1 MSDNAPTLRLPTTP
15 PPAPPGVPPPAP
27 PGRPSRGPL
36 VLFILLSVLVVVAI
50 GVLVW
55 VLIGRANA
63 STQAVNSPSTSD
75 TSAPPVSPSQPPPPG
90 VFTVF
95 TVPDSQQCRGHGGP
109 GKQQQPVEAQVTWAT
124 TNATLVWVAEG
135 TTDAASVGKDQV
147 PLSGN
152 QDAFP
157 DPLPIDCESKSATFT
172 ITLVGADGAHVS
184 RTWTVLIE
192 GRHG

>member
-1 MSDNAPTLRLPTTP
+1 M
-15 PPAPPGVPPPAP
+15 
-27 PGRPSRGPL
+27 
-36 VLFILLSVLVVVAI
+36 FILLSVLVVLAI

-63 STQAVNSPSTSD
+63 GTGAQDTPQASD
-75 TSAPPVSPSQPPPPG
+75 TSAPPATQSPPPPPPPG

-95 TVPDSQQCRGHGGP
+95 TVPQSQACRGHGGP
-109 GKQQQPVEAQVTWAT
+109 GKQQQPVDAQVTWAT
-124 TNATLVWVAEG
+124 TNATQVWVAEG

-157 DPLPIDCESKSATFT
+157 DPLPIDCDSGSATFT
-172 ITLVGADGAHVS
+172 MTLVGADGAHVS